1 MDQESRPLAWWTEAV
16 FLDWRSRSGPRYAR
30 LAAAI
35 LEAID
40 HKTLREGTRV
50 PAERALAA
58 AVGVSR
64 GTVVACF
71 DHLVAAG
78 VLARRQGDGTY
89 IAGRPSWTATATSM
103 TAALLRRMAADRETI
118 DLSAAGPA
126 DLSHL
131 PTAIQNVSFPSFPS
145 HGLDPVGLPHLREA
159 VARHLTRHQGLPSD
173 PAQIVITNG
182 AQEALW
188 LLTRILPAGAIL
200 TSCPTYPGLNSV
212 VGGSRAVIVPVPA
225 DGAGPDPA
233 AVERAGRSPHSVAF
247 VMPAGHNPAG
257 GVMPLLRRQTLASLA
272 DAGRVT
278 VIEDLALA
286 DLALGGPGE
295 PGTPAPPDT
304 GALPPLSAL
313 SPKVIAVGSASKL
326 LWGGLRVGWLRVA
339 DDALRGALVGRKAA
353 LNLATSMVSQEMTA
367 QLLEDITPG
376 WLAAHRLALASRR
389 DYLLA
394 LIGEHLPAWR
404 VRPPQAGLSLWP
416 ELPLATADPF
426 AHAAARHGVTL
437 TPGSAACVCGA
448 HANHIRLSFAE
459 RPAILE
465 LATERLAA
473 AWASH
478 AADLAATPLRP
489 AHPGPFAQ
497 AVQ

>member
-1 MDQESRPLAWWTEAV
+1 MDQESIAWWTEAV
-16 FLDWRSRSGPRYAR
+16 FRDWRGRPGPRYAK
-30 LAAAI
+30 LAAAL

-40 HKTLREGTRV
+40 RKILREGTRV
-50 PAERALAA
+50 PAERVLAA
-58 AVGVSR
+58 AVGTSR

-71 DHLVAAG
+71 DHLVAVG
-78 VLARRQGDGTY
+78 VLTRRQGDGTY
-89 IAGRPSWTATATSM
+89 IAGRPSWTASATSM

-131 PTAIQNVSFPSFPS
+131 PTTIQNVNFPSFSS

-159 VARHLTRHQGLPSD
+159 VARHLTRYQGLPSD

-188 LLTRILPAGAIL
+188 LLTRILPAGTVV
-200 TSCPTYPGLNSV
+200 TSCPTYPGLTSV
-212 VGGSRAVIVPVPA
+212 VGGSRAVIVPVPV

-233 AVERAGRSPHSVAF
+233 AIERAGRSPHSVAF
-247 VMPAGHNPAG
+247 LMPTGHNPVG
-257 GVMPLLRRQTLASLA
+257 DVMPLLRRQSLASLA

-286 DLALGGPGE
+286 DLSLAAPGE
-295 PGTPAPPDT
+295 QAAPAAT
-304 GALPPLSAL
+304 GAEALPPLSAL
-313 SPKVIAVGSASKL
+313 SPRVIAVGSASKL
-326 LWGGLRVGWLRVA
+326 LWGGLRIGWLRVP

-353 LNLATSMVSQEMTA
+353 LNLATSAVSQEMTA

-376 WLAAHRLALASRR
+376 WLQAHRLALARRR
-389 DYLLA
+389 DHLLA
-394 LIGEHLPAWR
+394 LIAEHLPAWR
-404 VRPPQAGLSLWP
+404 VRPPRAGLSLWA
-416 ELPLATADPF
+416 ELPLTTADPF
-426 AHAAARHGVTL
+426 AHAAARHGVTV

-448 HANHIRLSFAE
+448 HGNHIRLSFAE
-459 RPAILE
+459 RPATLE
-465 LATERLAA
+465 LAAERLAA
-473 AWASH
+473 AWAAH
-478 AADLAATPLRP
+478 AADLAATPLQP
-489 AHPGPFAQ
+489 VHAGPLAQ

>member
-1 MDQESRPLAWWTEAV
+1 MDQESRPLAWWTEVV
-16 FLDWRSRSGPRYAR
+16 FRDWRSRPGPRYAR

-35 LEAID
+35 LAAID
-40 HKTLREGTRV
+40 RKILQEGGKV

-71 DHLVAAG
+71 DQLVAAG

-89 IAGRPSWTATATSM
+89 IAGHPSWTATATSM

-131 PTAIQNVSFPSFPS
+131 PTAIQNVNFPSFPS
-145 HGLDPVGLPHLREA
+145 HGLDPVGLPHLRAA
-159 VARHLTRHQGLPSD
+159 VARHLTRYQGLPSSPD
-173 PAQIVITNG
+173 QIVITNG

-188 LLTRILPAGAIL
+188 LLTRVLPAGAIV
-200 TSCPTYPGLNSV
+200 TSCPTYPGLTSV
-212 VGGSRAVIVPVPA
+212 VGGSRAAIVVVPA

-247 VMPAGHNPAG
+247 VMPAGHNPVG

-286 DLALGGPGE
+286 DLALGEPGE
-295 PGTPAPPDT
+295 PGTAATTDA
-304 GALPPLSAL
+304 GGLVPLSAL

-326 LWGGLRVGWLRVA
+326 LWGGLRIGWLRVA
-339 DDALRGALVGRKAA
+339 DEALRGALVGRKAA
-353 LNLATSMVSQEMTA
+353 LNLATSVISQEMTA
-367 QLLEDITPG
+367 QLLEGITPG

-404 VRPPQAGLSLWP
+404 VRPPQAGLSLWAQ
-416 ELPLATADPF
+416 LPLTTADPF

-437 TPGSAACVCGA
+437 TPGSAACVCGT
-448 HANHIRLSFAE
+448 HGNHVRLSFAE
-459 RPAILE
+459 RPGPLE
-465 LATERLAA
+465 LAAERLAA

-478 AADLAATPLRP
+478 AADLAATPLQP
-489 AHPGPFAQ
+489 AHPDPFAP